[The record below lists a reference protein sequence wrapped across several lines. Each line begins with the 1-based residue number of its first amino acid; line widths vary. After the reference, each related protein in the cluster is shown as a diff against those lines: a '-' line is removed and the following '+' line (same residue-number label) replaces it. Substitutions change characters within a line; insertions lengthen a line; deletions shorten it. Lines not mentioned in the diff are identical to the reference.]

1 MHVDGAWLT
10 DAGRYRTENED
21 ALDACVPS
29 EPLVLRRKG
38 CLYVIADGLGGHA
51 AGEVASATAV
61 ETTVREYYSPSS
73 HGRIEPALRNAVQ
86 AANLRIHDLAL
97 SNPAYRSMETT
108 LTAVALAGANA
119 YVAHV
124 GDSRLYHWRDGR
136 LAQLTHD
143 HSEAAELVR
152 LRVLK
157 PDKVR
162 GHPSRSALTR
172 TVGGRLIVR
181 PDFFRQPLQVGDRF
195 VLCTDG
201 LWTVVE
207 DHEIGRVVAEAEPA
221 AACRALV
228 DMALDRDAD
237 DNLSV
242 HVFHVIELGAE
253 PEGGGSKNGWLSTI
267 FQRGGPR

>member
-1 MHVDGAWLT
+1 MQVEGAWLT
-10 DAGRYRTENED
+10 DAGRYRAENED
-21 ALDACVPS
+21 ALDVRVPS
-29 EPLVLRRKG
+29 EPLLLQRKG

-61 ETTVREYYSPSS
+61 ETTVQEYYSPSS
-73 HGRIEPALRNAVQ
+73 HTRIEPALKNAFQ
-86 AANLRIHDLAL
+86 AANLRIHNLAL
-97 SNPAYRSMETT
+97 HNSAYRSMETT

-136 LAQLTHD
+136 LSLLTTD

-172 TVGGRLIVR
+172 TLGGRLIVR
-181 PDFFRQPLQVGDRF
+181 PDFFRQPLQNGDCF

-201 LWTVVE
+201 LWSALE
-207 DHEIGRVVAEAEPA
+207 DHEIGQVVGETDPS
-221 AACRALV
+221 AACRTLV

-242 HVFHVIELGAE
+242 HVFRVVELGVE
-253 PEGGGSKNGWLSTI
+253 PDSGGSRNGWLSSI